1 MNKKIASSLLVF
13 ASICIFEASAS
24 GQSYSA
30 SNEFDGSANGTTGVW
45 SYGFKNGVNGVFN
58 AFTASAFN
66 TSWFNV
72 AGSNVTKNNL
82 GVPVASVPSGELS
95 VRGTYIPAVP
105 FVNPTAVNQLG
116 VLRFTAP
123 TAGTYAFDANWFA
136 GDTSGNS
143 TTSGNSFAY
152 FFKNN
157 VSLLPNASSTNPGVN
172 YSGALSLNA
181 GDTLDLA
188 VGAPTNFQVGS
199 NLASNTP
206 VSFNVAVTPELPG
219 LLQLIPALIP
229 VGLLLAKRRC
239 AA

>member
-1 MNKKIASSLLVF
+1 MKRNLICSLLLFVSVGVSFGHAF
-13 ASICIFEASAS
+13 A
-24 GQSYSA
+24 QSYSA
-30 SNEFDGSANGTTGVW
+30 SSEFDGSVNGSTGVW
-45 SYGFKNGVNGVFN
+45 SYGFKNGVNGT
-58 AFTASAFN
+58 FTAFPLSSLN

-82 GVPVASVPSGELS
+82 GGPVASVPAGELS
-95 VRGTYIPAVP
+95 VRGTYIPAIP
-105 FVNPTAVNQLG
+105 FVTPAINQLG

-123 TAGTYAFDANWFA
+123 TAATYAFDANWFA

-143 TTSGNSFAY
+143 ATSGNSFAY

-157 VSLLPNASSTNPGVN
+157 VNFGPNASATNPGVS
-172 YSGALSLNA
+172 YVGAFSLNS

-206 VSFNVAVTPELPG
+206 VSFKVTVTPELPG
-219 LLQLIPALIP
+219 ALQLIPALIP
-229 VGLLLAKRRC
+229 IGLFLAKRRR